1 MSSNRDALARER
13 IFDELL
19 SAMNSADPLESALSR
34 VARMSR
40 GAGLVINEFGE
51 VVRSVGSAPVHLIAR
66 WTQEEVVGPATPAGW
81 AESTSGAIGR
91 WNVHARTVRL
101 RSRAHVIVV
110 AVHADDEEAG
120 SAGSKRRSG
129 TGEGRAGS
137 GTNTTHSSAE
147 VILDVLS
154 KLLRAFEGFESFS
167 ISNRREESSRV
178 LRDLEAGVSPGREPA
193 LWRVLET
200 FGFAAYEP
208 IRALRLRI
216 DASDPG
222 RGKPTPNPGSGLV
235 IKDSGHVSSMV
246 EQTALCTADF
256 DIEGS
261 LDDSGLIGVGVS
273 GLFTALSQVPE
284 MLQTAG
290 VALASAGESRF
301 AFVDRMRPIEWA
313 EARMNSRFDRR
324 LVDHFLAPLI
334 SSPEAQTTLRTYVD
348 CGGNIAE
355 VARRLQ
361 VHENTVRYR
370 IGLIEKPLGSRITDP
385 RTAAEIVLAL
395 QCLDSADYA

>member
-1 MSSNRDALARER
+1 MGSSRDALARER

-40 GAGLVINEFGE
+40 GAGLVINELGE

-91 WNVHARTVRL
+91 WKVHARTVRL

-120 SAGSKRRSG
+120 TAGSERRSG

-137 GTNTTHSSAE
+137 GTGTTHPSAE

-216 DASDPG
+216 DASDSG
-222 RGKPTPNPGSGLV
+222 HGKPTPNPGRGLV

-246 EQTALCTADF
+246 ERTALCTADF

-261 LDDSGLIGVGVS
+261 LDDFGLIGVGVS

-284 MLQTAG
+284 MLQTAD

-313 EARMNSRFDRR
+313 AARMSSRFDRR
-324 LVDHFLAPLI
+324 LVAAFLNPIIAKPE
-334 SSPEAQTTLRTYVD
+334 SSTTLRTYVES
-348 CGGNIAE
+348 GGNISEA
-355 VARRLQ
+355 AGRLH

-370 IGLIEKPLGSRITDP
+370 IGQIEKVLGARLTDP

-395 QCLDSADYA
+395 QCLDSAEHA

>member
-40 GAGLVINEFGE
+40 GAGLVINELGE
-51 VVRSVGSAPVHLIAR
+51 VVRSVGCAPVHLIAR
-66 WTQEEVVGPATPAGW
+66 WTQEEVVGPATPAGL

-129 TGEGRAGS
+129 TGESRAGS

-222 RGKPTPNPGSGLV
+222 HGKPTPNPGSGLV
-235 IKDSGHVSSMV
+235 IKDSGHFSSMV

-313 EARMNSRFDRR
+313 AARMNSRFDRR

-370 IGLIEKPLGSRITDP
+370 IGLLEKPLGSRITDP

-395 QCLDSADYA
+395 QCLDTSELA